1 MTDFFANLNCILKNI
16 RKSKPVVHH
25 ITNFVTINDCAN
37 ITTAL
42 GASPVMA
49 YNKDEVMEITSL
61 SNALVLNLGTPDAS
75 RFDAVTLSGKTAN
88 QLNIPVII
96 DPVGIGATS
105 FRQNGIQQI
114 FNEVSPSVIKGNASE
129 IKTLAG
135 LGISKNKVIDSA
147 ETIDTANIDA
157 IKAFAKSMNAVVAVT
172 GKVDVV
178 TNGTS
183 LIKIHR
189 GTQMFTYI
197 SGAGCMTSSVIGA
210 FCAVEKDTLLA
221 TACAIYA
228 MNICGEKAAK
238 ECAGPADFKIKLVN
252 ALYALHTEEIMEEG
266 IFFE

>member
-1 MTDFFANLNCILKNI
+1 MTDFSAKLNCILKNI
-16 RKSKPVVHH
+16 RKTKPVIHH

-49 YNKDEVMEITSL
+49 YNKDEVVEITSL

-75 RFDAVTLSGKTAN
+75 RYDAVTLSGKTAN
-88 QLNIPVII
+88 SLNIPVVI
-96 DPVGIGATS
+96 DPVGIGATP
-105 FRQNGIQQI
+105 FRQNGIKQL
-114 FNEVSPSVIKGNASE
+114 FNEVSPSIVKGNASE

-135 LGISKNKVIDSA
+135 LGISQNKVIDSS
-147 ETIDTANIDA
+147 ETIHTANIDA
-157 IKAFAKSMNAVVAVT
+157 IKAFAHSINTVVAVT
-172 GKVDVV
+172 GKVDVI
-178 TNGTS
+178 TNGTR
-183 LIKIHR
+183 LIKINR
-189 GTQMFTYI
+189 GTEMFTYI

-210 FCAVEKDTLLA
+210 FCAVEKDTFLA

-238 ECAGPADFKIKLVN
+238 DCDGPADFKIKLIN
-252 ALYALHTEEIMEEG
+252 ALYALHSEEVKEEG